1 MEVENLMTFL
11 GRSPIKQVRKGMT
24 MNPKPPTSSVHSFSF
39 LLANTYALLL
49 KTQTYHWNVEGR
61 DFFSLH
67 KLFEEH
73 YRELFEAVDEIAE
86 QIRIWGNPVV
96 ASFQAFS
103 NLSIINEASIS
114 QKEILLSNLFEDHET
129 MIVEIKKIL
138 KGESILEDEAAQD
151 LLVSRLRAHEKMA
164 WMLRS
169 SSHHFEN

>member
-1 MEVENLMTFL
+1 
-11 GRSPIKQVRKGMT
+11 
-24 MNPKPPTSSVHSFSF
+24 MNPRPLSSVHSLPF

-49 KTQTYHWNVEGR
+49 KTQNYHWNVEGR

-86 QIRIWGNPVV
+86 QIRIGGHPVV

-103 NLSIINEASIS
+103 SLSIIHEATAS
-114 QKEILLSNLFEDHET
+114 QKTDILLSNLWEDHET
-129 MIVEIKKIL
+129 IIAEIKKSL
-138 KGESILEDEAAQD
+138 RDEKILEDEGTQD

-164 WMLRS
+164 WVLRS
-169 SSHHFEN
+169 SLRHFED

>member
-1 MEVENLMTFL
+1 
-11 GRSPIKQVRKGMT
+11 
-24 MNPKPPTSSVHSFSF
+24 MNPKPLPLVQSLSF

-49 KTQTYHWNVEGR
+49 KTQNYHWNVEGR

-86 QIRIWGNPVV
+86 QIRIWGHPVV

-103 NLSIINEASIS
+103 SLSVIHEAATS
-114 QKEILLSNLFEDHET
+114 QKTDFLLSNLFEDHEI
-129 MIVEIKKIL
+129 MIAEIKKIL
-138 KGESILEDEAAQD
+138 KEESILEDEGAQD

-169 SSHHFEN
+169 SLTSC